1 MEWDGYTYIHIY
13 IYTYIHIYIYT
24 YIHIYIYTYIHIYMY
39 TYIQTQSNI
48 ASQLVASPFSS
59 AIIHAYAN
67 YIDIGILYVLT
78 KYIHIQ
84 CSVYYV

>member
-1 MEWDGYTYIHIY
+1 MYIHTCIRTYIHV
-13 IYTYIHIYIYT
+13 
-24 YIHIYIYTYIHIYMY
+24 YIHIYMY

-84 CSVYYV
+84 CSVHYV